1 MEKREY
7 IKVEDNS
14 DLARDVN
21 SGAVINVNTSAF
33 ETAKR
38 RSLDTQRQR
47 DEIRSATREINSLK
61 CEMHEIKN
69 MLQSLIDK

>member
-38 RSLDTQRQR
+38 RSLDAQRQR